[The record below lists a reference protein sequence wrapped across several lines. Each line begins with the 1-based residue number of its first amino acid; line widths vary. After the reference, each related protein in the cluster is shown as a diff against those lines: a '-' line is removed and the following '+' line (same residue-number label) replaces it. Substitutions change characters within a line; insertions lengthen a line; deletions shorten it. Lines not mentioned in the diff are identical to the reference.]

1 MAAVEVTHVYKSFGE
16 TRAVQDV
23 TFNANPGEIFGLLG
37 PNGAGKTT
45 LLRMILDIYKPESG
59 QISVLGGPIDEQRK
73 NRIGYLP
80 EERGLY
86 QDLTLERVLVY
97 LAALKGVPHEVARR
111 RLGEYLEMFDLT
123 AYRKKKLKEMSKG
136 MQQKAQLIATLLH
149 QPDLVVVDEPFS
161 ALDPVNTQMV
171 KGLLVDLHRQG
182 VAIVMSTHQMQQ
194 VEELCE
200 RIVLIDSGSVLLY
213 GELAEIRRQ
222 HMGHAVLVRTNGE
235 LPELAGVTGRRRH
248 NAATRLELAEETTP
262 QQVLGELVARG
273 VEVEHFEVAAPT
285 LEEIF
290 VRSVKR

>member
-59 QISVLGGPIDEQRK
+59 QISVLGGQIDEQRK

-123 AYRKKKLKEMSKG
+123 AYRKKKVKEMSKG

-235 LPELAGVTGRRRH
+235 LPDLSGVTARRRH
-248 NAATRLELAEETTP
+248 NAATRLELADDVTP

>member
-1 MAAVEVTHVYKSFGE
+1 LAAVDVTHVYKSFGE

-23 TFNANPGEIFGLLG
+23 TFSANPGEIFGLLG

-45 LLRMILDIYKPESG
+45 LLRMILDIYKPEQG
-59 QISVLGGPIDEQRK
+59 QIAVLGGPIDESRK

-86 QDLTLERVLVY
+86 QDLSLERVLVY
-97 LAALKGVPHEVARR
+97 LAALKGVPHEVARQ
-111 RLGEYLEMFDLT
+111 RLGEYLEMFDLS
-123 AYRKKKLKEMSKG
+123 AYRKKKIKEMSKG

-149 QPDLVVVDEPFS
+149 QPDLVIVDEPFS

-171 KGLLVDLHRQG
+171 KNLLVELHRRG

-200 RIVLIDSGSVLLY
+200 RIVLINSGRVMLY
-213 GELAEIRRQ
+213 GDLAEIRRQ
-222 HMGHAVLVRTNGE
+222 YMGHAVLVRTIGQ
-235 LPELAGVTGRRRH
+235 LPELTGVIGQRRH
-248 NAATRLELAEETTP
+248 NATIRLELDEQVSP
-262 QQVLGELVARG
+262 RQVLGELVARG
-273 VEVEHFEVAAPT
+273 AEVEHFEVATPT

-290 VRSVKR
+290 VQVVKS